1 MSKIVVICHFEKST
15 FLKNEHKKSNLL
27 ECICKEGIKKAKYLD
42 FFNKKCY
49 NIGTKTTEESCA
61 YEKNNLFTAVVID
74 AGTTRIL

>member
-1 MSKIVVICHFEKST
+1 MLQFAILKKVH
-15 FLKNEHKKSNLL
+15 FLKMSIKKSNLL
-27 ECICKEGIKKAKYLD
+27 ECICKKSIKKAKYLD